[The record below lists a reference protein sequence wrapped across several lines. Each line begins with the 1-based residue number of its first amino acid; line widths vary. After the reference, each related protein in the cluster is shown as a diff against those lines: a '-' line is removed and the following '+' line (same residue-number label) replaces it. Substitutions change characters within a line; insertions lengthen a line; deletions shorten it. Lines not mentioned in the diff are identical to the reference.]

1 MVHLLDTT
9 SDDIFASRGPD
20 VSCPKTFRLPPIER
34 PEGCYVRTRGD
45 LMMAVIRKQD
55 LLACDTDRELQI
67 VKKNA
72 RPVCVKVSEFEGNLS
87 LA

>member
-1 MVHLLDTT
+1 
-9 SDDIFASRGPD
+9 
-20 VSCPKTFRLPPIER
+20 
-34 PEGCYVRTRGD
+34 
-45 LMMAVIRKQD
+45 MMAVIRKQD